1 MLKTEYTDQQLLDL
15 AVQDPIA
22 IQRELNNRS
31 LFEFVKWAW
40 PAYSAQPF
48 VPNWHIEYLAKELE
62 KIAYRV
68 GSRKKKKHD
77 LLINISPGTTKT
89 ALCSIMFPVWCWT
102 KWPWMKFI
110 TCSYSSTLSLESAEY
125 SRDIIKSDLFRT
137 VYPDITIKSDK
148 DSKGNFRV
156 VTLEPNVTSNPRK
169 KRKEI
174 AGGNRYSTS
183 VGGTL
188 TGFHADII
196 IWDDPLNPNQ
206 SFSEKEIENA
216 NRWIDQTLPTRKTD
230 KAVSATIGIMQR
242 LKQDDPS
249 GHWLEKKNKKNR
261 KNKKG
266 KKITLKHVCLPGE
279 IIHYKEFVRPQ
290 KLIKKYKKGLF
301 DKIRMSKSVLQEL
314 EEDLGQYGYAGQIG
328 QNPSPP
334 GGGMFKVAGFAMT
347 GEKIDP
353 RMIVKSV
360 RYWDKAGS
368 AGKGTYTVGV
378 KMHYLKNKM
387 FLIEDVKR
395 GQWST
400 EQRERIIRQTAIA
413 DGVKVDV
420 VVEQEPGSGGK
431 ESAEA
436 TIRNLAGFRV
446 RADKPGKG
454 DGNKAERADPYSVQV
469 NNGNVIL
476 VIADWN
482 KAFKEEH
489 ELFPNGTYKDQ
500 VDGAAGAFNS
510 LMKKKKARRI
520 T

>member
-1 MLKTEYTDQQLLDL
+1 MHRTSSYTEQELLDL

-48 VPNWHIEYLAKELE
+48 VPNWHIEYLCNELE

-68 GSRKKKKHD
+68 GERKKKKHD

-102 KWPWMKFI
+102 KWHWMKFI

-125 SRDIIKSDLFRT
+125 SRDVIKSELFKE
-137 VYPDITIKSDK
+137 VYPNLVIKSDK
-148 DSKGNFRV
+148 DSKGNFKIVKLEDNITGNRRV
-156 VTLEPNVTSNPRK
+156 K
-169 KRKEI
+169 KKEVV
-174 AGGNRYSTS
+174 GGNRYSTS

-206 SFSEKEIENA
+206 AASEKELENA
-216 NRWIDQTLPTRKTD
+216 NRWLDQTLPTRKTD

-242 LKQDDPS
+242 LNQNDPS
-249 GHWLEKKNKKNR
+249 GHWLDKKKK
-261 KNKKG
+261 K
-266 KKITLKHVCLPGE
+266 TKHVCLPGE
-279 IIHYKEFVRPQ
+279 IIHFEKFVRPR
-290 KLIKKYKKGLF
+290 KLVKRYKKGLF
-301 DKIRMSKSVLQEL
+301 DKVRMTKSVLSEL
-314 EEDLGQYGYAGQIG
+314 EADLGQYGYAGQIG

-334 GGGMFKVAGFAMT
+334 GGGMFKVANFSIQT
-347 GEKIDP
+347 ETIDP

-360 RYWDKAGS
+360 RYWDKAAS
-368 AGKGTYTVGV
+368 DGKGTYTVGV

-387 FLIEDVKR
+387 FLIADVKR
-395 GQWST
+395 GQWGT
-400 EQRERIIRQTAIA
+400 DVREKIIKQTAIA
-413 DGVKVDV
+413 DGTKVDIV
-420 VVEQEPGSGGK
+420 IEQEPGSGGK
-431 ESAEA
+431 ESADA
-436 TIRNLAGFRV
+436 TIKNLAGFRV
-446 RADKPGKG
+446 KADKPGKG
-454 DGNKAERADPYSVQV
+454 DGNKVERADPYSVQV
-469 NNGNVIL
+469 NRGNVIL
-476 VIADWN
+476 VSADWN
-482 KAFKEEH
+482 KDYKEEH

-500 VDGAAGAFNS
+500 VDSSAGAFNY
-510 LMKKKKARRI
+510 LVKKKKARRI